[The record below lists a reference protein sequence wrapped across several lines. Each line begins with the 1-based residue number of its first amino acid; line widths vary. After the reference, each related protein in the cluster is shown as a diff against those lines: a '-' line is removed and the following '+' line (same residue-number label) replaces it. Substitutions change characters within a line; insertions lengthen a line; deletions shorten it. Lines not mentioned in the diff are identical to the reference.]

1 MDKGAPMRPKAGQTT
16 TRPTSRH
23 STDRMSE
30 LSAPSKAF
38 QRICPLLVTVEITDR
53 PWRLHKAPAYVELA

>member
-1 MDKGAPMRPKAGQTT
+1 
-16 TRPTSRH
+16 
-23 STDRMSE
+23 MSG

-53 PWRLHKAPAYVELA
+53 PWRLQKDTGIC